1 MKKFWKVTT
10 SYNDMDDYY
19 YWCEREEDPC
29 GDNPIPNLGNLLDDL
44 YDEYGYLLMD
54 EDIVDNYDIDI
65 DRDTLE
71 DLRYQAFINDCTI
84 SSEEIIDDEDKEDVK
99 FYGSEIKV

>member
-10 SYNDMDDYY
+10 SYNDMADYY

-54 EDIVDNYDIDI
+54 EDIVDNYDID
-65 DRDTLE
+65 RDTLE
-71 DLRYQAFINDCTI
+71 NLRYQAFINDCTI

>member
-10 SYNDMDDYY
+10 SYNDMADYY

-54 EDIVDNYDIDI
+54 EDIVDNYDID
-65 DRDTLE
+65 RDTLE
-71 DLRYQAFINDCTI
+71 NLRYQAFINDCTI
-84 SSEEIIDDEDKEDVK
+84 SSEEIIYDEDKEDVK

>member
-10 SYNDMDDYY
+10 SYNDMADYY

>member
-10 SYNDMDDYY
+10 SYNNMADYY

-54 EDIVDNYDIDI
+54 EDIVDNYDID
-65 DRDTLE
+65 RDTLE

>member
-10 SYNDMDDYY
+10 SYNDMADYY

-54 EDIVDNYDIDI
+54 EDIVDNYDID
-65 DRDTLE
+65 RDILE

>member
-10 SYNDMDDYY
+10 SYNDMADYY

-54 EDIVDNYDIDI
+54 EDIVDNYDID
-65 DRDTLE
+65 RDTLE

>member
-10 SYNDMDDYY
+10 SYNDMADYY

-54 EDIVDNYDIDI
+54 EDIVDNYDID
-65 DRDTLE
+65 RDTLE

-84 SSEEIIDDEDKEDVK
+84 SSEEIIDDEEKEDVK

>member
-10 SYNDMDDYY
+10 SYNDMADYY
-19 YWCEREEDPC
+19 YWCEREEDTS
-29 GDNPIPNLGNLLDDL
+29 GDNPVPDLDNLLDDL
-44 YDEYGYLLMD
+44 YYEYNYLLSD
-54 EDIVDNYDIDI
+54 EDVSDNRNL

-71 DLRYQAFINDCTI
+71 DMRHQAFINDCTI

>member
-10 SYNDMDDYY
+10 SYNDMADYY

-29 GDNPIPNLGNLLDDL
+29 
-44 YDEYGYLLMD
+44 
-54 EDIVDNYDIDI
+54 EDIIDNYDIN
-65 DRDTLE
+65 RDTLE

>member
-10 SYNDMDDYY
+10 SYNDMADYY

-54 EDIVDNYDIDI
+54 EDIVDNYDID
-65 DRDTLE
+65 RDTLE
-71 DLRYQAFINDCTI
+71 DMRYQAFINDCTI

-99 FYGSEIKV
+99 FYGSEVKV

>member
-10 SYNDMDDYY
+10 SYNDMADYY

-44 YDEYGYLLMD
+44 YDEYSYLLTD
-54 EDIVDNYDIDI
+54 EDIVDNYDI

>member
-10 SYNDMDDYY
+10 SYKDMADYY

-44 YDEYGYLLMD
+44 YDEYSYLLMD
-54 EDIVDNYDIDI
+54 EDIVDNYDI

>member
-10 SYNDMDDYY
+10 SYNDMADYY

-44 YDEYGYLLMD
+44 YDEYNYLLSD
-54 EDIVDNYDIDI
+54 EDVSDNRNL

-71 DLRYQAFINDCTI
+71 DMRYQAFINDCTI

>member
-10 SYNDMDDYY
+10 SYNDMADYY

-44 YDEYGYLLMD
+44 YYEYNYLLSD
-54 EDIVDNYDIDI
+54 EDVSDNRNL

-71 DLRYQAFINDCTI
+71 DMRYQAFIDDCTI

>member
-10 SYNDMDDYY
+10 SYNDMADYY

-29 GDNPIPNLGNLLDDL
+29 GDNPIPNLDNLLDDL

-54 EDIVDNYDIDI
+54 EDIVDNYDI

>member
-10 SYNDMDDYY
+10 SYNDMADYY

-44 YDEYGYLLMD
+44 YDEYGYLLSD
-54 EDIVDNYDIDI
+54 EDVSDNRNL

-71 DLRYQAFINDCTI
+71 DMRYQAFINDCTI